1 MALIVWI
8 LCVEQ
13 FSCVESYL
21 NFTICCAAVSVKQ
34 KWLWKT
40 SCLIL
45 PLDLQGEL
53 WIMRVQGEQQ
63 DLISGFKIEAQG
75 GQGANFIVLN

>member
-1 MALIVWI
+1 MCGI
-8 LCVEQ
+8 LPE
-13 FSCVESYL
+13 L
-21 NFTICCAAVSVKQ
+21 HNLLCCYECK
-34 KWLWKT
+34 KNWLWKT

-63 DLISGFKIEAQG
+63 DLISGFEIEAQE